1 VELRERGDE
10 KIGSQLVEDF
20 LHRPRLEL
28 HALETDPWE
37 TKNLADDPE
46 LAKIRK
52 EMVARL
58 MGHLEKQKDPWIR
71 KYHPIEKE
79 Q

>member
-1 VELRERGDE
+1 M
-10 KIGSQLVEDF
+10 EDF

-28 HALETDPWE
+28 CDLETDPGG

-46 LAKIRK
+46 LAKTRD

-71 KYHPIEKE
+71 KHHPVEKE